1 MSEVE
6 SKKGVY
12 LVLDTEFTGQ
22 HPERNGLIEAAFL
35 VLDKEYNEITHY
47 VSDICPPDGYKID
60 EAAMKVNK
68 FEVSRIAQ
76 GISYKQFAKE
86 MTKFIQDHFEKKP
99 ILVAHFVPMDFAYL
113 NYVFEYVGMGKE
125 FWYQTIGYDI
135 IDTKVLAN
143 IANAKA
149 RKNNQEIPFPST
161 SLSSPKGVRK
171 VLDIEGH
178 ASHTALGDAR
188 ATKEVFVKLMD
199 IFETVLPS

>member
-1 MSEVE
+1 MSEVTQNSE
-6 SKKGVY
+6 KSAVY

-22 HPERNGLIEAAFL
+22 HPERHGLIEAAFL
-35 VLDKEYNEITHY
+35 ALDKDYNEVAHY
-47 VSDICPPDGYKID
+47 VTDICPPNGYQID

-76 GISYKQFAKE
+76 GISYKEFAKA
-86 MTKFIQDHFEKKP
+86 MTAFVQEHFAKKP

-113 NYVFEYVGMGKE
+113 NYVFESVGKGDE

-143 IANAKA
+143 LANAKA
-149 RKNNQEIPFPST
+149 RKEGKDLPFPST

-171 VLDIEGH
+171 VLGIEGH

-188 ATKEVFVKLMD
+188 ATKEVFVKLLE
-199 IFETVLPS
+199 FL